1 MSAGLVKFYLLH
13 PLRLL
18 RLLYQTFLLMPLSYY
33 RQNMELRKMN
43 TDQESLIVFVVPWKA
58 RPKAGYMSIVSM
70 SVTAKML
77 RHLHHSEVI
86 LATYVGFRTYY
97 KNRYIDSQEP
107 VFRFSQIKRF
117 THLSRLLI
125 HLPEIYAATF
135 YERLSACDRSFLSGI
150 KDFHINILN
159 QNIRLMPGTEAF
171 VSLKKMSSNIT
182 QTTAHDRYANQGTC
196 DRYGVPLHHFSV
208 YLDLSPYPR
217 KDFAC
222 TKKTI
227 LLSLDKGECR
237 RRILRKLRAD
247 LPDYKLLTVEGM
259 PFAEYMRIVSA
270 AKFSI
275 TFGEGFDGYLIHA
288 AVLGR
293 LCFAVYNEDFF
304 PDHSFTELGNIFL
317 SYEEMAGSITGRIRR
332 LESDEKA
339 YAEIVRQNMLKMNQW
354 YGYDKFLDNQN
365 RFYRRQYDYYPESDR
380 DIRRQHARGS
390 ISESI

>member
-1 MSAGLVKFYLLH
+1 MSTELVKFYLLH

-18 RLLYQTFLLMPLSYY
+18 RLLYHTFLLMPLSYY
-33 RQNMELRKMN
+33 RQDMELHKMN
-43 TDQESLIVFVVPWKA
+43 TDQKSLIAFIVPWKA
-58 RPKAGYMSIVSM
+58 RPKAGYMSIISM
-70 SVTAKML
+70 SATAKML

-86 LATYVGFRTYY
+86 LVTYVGFRTYY
-97 KNRYIDSQEP
+97 KNWYINSPEP

-117 THLSRLLI
+117 THLTRLLI

-135 YERLSACDRSFLSGI
+135 YDSLSARDRKFLSGI

-159 QNIRLMPGTEAF
+159 QNICLMPGTEAF
-171 VSLKKMSSNIT
+171 VSLRKLSSNIT

-217 KDFAC
+217 MDFAR

-227 LLSLDKGECR
+227 LLSLDKRECR
-237 RRILRKLRAD
+237 SRIMQMLRAD
-247 LPDYKLLTVEGM
+247 LPDYKLQTVEGM
-259 PFAEYMRIVSA
+259 PFAEYMRIVA
-270 AKFSI
+270 ASKFSI

-304 PDHSFTELGNIFL
+304 PDHSCIELGNIFL
-317 SYEEMAGSITGRIRR
+317 SYEDMVGTITGRIRR
-332 LESDEKA
+332 LESDEKT
-339 YAEIVRQNMLKMNQW
+339 YTEIVRQNMLKINQL
-354 YGYDKFLDNQN
+354 YNYDRFLDNQN
-365 RFYRRQYDYYPESDR
+365 RFYRKQYDYYPEPDS
-380 DIRRQHARGS
+380 DIRRQNARGS
-390 ISESI
+390 VSESI